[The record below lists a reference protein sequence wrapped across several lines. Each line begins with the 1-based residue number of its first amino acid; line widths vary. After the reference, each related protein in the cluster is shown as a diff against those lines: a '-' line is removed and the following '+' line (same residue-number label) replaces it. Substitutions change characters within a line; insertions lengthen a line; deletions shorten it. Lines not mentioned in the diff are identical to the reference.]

1 MCHFVIKLGSELSG
15 RCGVLPARTESMD
28 MNRGIDMTLH
38 GKALLVFGI
47 VLLAGC
53 QSASH
58 HDKAQTTYVPDDDM
72 CGASDYQQYIGKPL
86 SSVNNLR
93 FDNPVRAIAPD
104 SVVTMDFNLRRL
116 NFFADAQRNITKVY
130 CG

>member
-1 MCHFVIKLGSELSG
+1 
-15 RCGVLPARTESMD
+15 
-28 MNRGIDMTLH
+28 MTLH
-38 GKALLVFGI
+38 GKALLVSGI
-47 VLLAGC
+47 FLLAAC
-53 QSASH
+53 QSASQ
-58 HDKAQTTYVPDDDM
+58 HDKAQTAFVPDDDM

-93 FDNPVRAIAPD
+93 FDNPVRAIASD

-116 NFFADAQRNITKVY
+116 NFFANAGGTITKVY